1 MRSANGLFLLSSLIW
16 GSTWFVIRYQLGR
29 VAPEVSV
36 VYRFALAAALLLGF
50 CAATGIRMRYSRRE
64 HFLVAAQGAFMFAPN
79 YVLIY
84 HSERFLA
91 SGLVAVVFSIIVI
104 FNILGMRL
112 FFGQPIRFKMIAGA
126 AAGVGGVALL
136 FWPELAHFE
145 GGAKEGTGLALAT
158 VATFVASIGNLI
170 AAHNYRLG
178 MPVQS
183 STGFAMLYGA
193 LMVTAWAIVTGVPW
207 TFLST
212 GGYLLS
218 LAYLAVFGS
227 VVAFVAYLTLAGEIG
242 ADRAGYVGVVTPV
255 VALAL
260 STALEGYRWT
270 VPAVAGAALCL
281 GGNVLIL
288 RRKRREK
295 CGQKWEAKP
304 VWLERNWSRSR
315 RAGKIVDCIPCLAE
329 GFSHEQAHDRRFSFL
344 RDRLRRLQ
352 QRFGLEHHG
361 WHDDRS
367 LLGEVGML
375 RGNVGYH
382 YVPAWPIANQRN
394 GNDDHRH
401 HGVRRRAHR
410 P

>member
-1 MRSANGLFLLSSLIW
+1 MRSSSGLFLLSTLIW

-36 VYRFALAAALLLGF
+36 VYRFALAAALLLGS
-50 CAATGIRMRYSRRE
+50 CAVRGIRLRYSLRE
-64 HFLVAAQGAFMFAPN
+64 HLLMAAQGAFMFAPN

-112 FFGQPIRFKMIAGA
+112 FFGQPIRFRMIAGA
-126 AAGVGGVALL
+126 LAGVGGVALL

-145 GGAKEGTGLALAT
+145 GDTQEAKGLALAT
-158 VATFVASIGNLI
+158 MATFVASIGNLI

-183 STGFAMLYGA
+183 STGFAMFYGT
-193 LMVTAWAIVTGVPW
+193 LLVSAWAVVTGVPW
-207 TFLST
+207 SFLWT
-212 GGYLLS
+212 AGYLWS

-227 VVAFVAYLTLAGEIG
+227 VVAFVAYLTLSGEIG

-270 VPAVAGAALCL
+270 IPAVLGAALCL

-288 RRKRREK
+288 KKEK
-295 CGQKWEAKP
+295 P
-304 VWLERNWSRSR
+304 IVPRTVRTLE
-315 RAGKIVDCIPCLAE
+315 
-329 GFSHEQAHDRRFSFL
+329 
-344 RDRLRRLQ
+344 
-352 QRFGLEHHG
+352 
-361 WHDDRS
+361 
-367 LLGEVGML
+367 
-375 RGNVGYH
+375 
-382 YVPAWPIANQRN
+382 
-394 GNDDHRH
+394 
-401 HGVRRRAHR
+401 
-410 P
+410 